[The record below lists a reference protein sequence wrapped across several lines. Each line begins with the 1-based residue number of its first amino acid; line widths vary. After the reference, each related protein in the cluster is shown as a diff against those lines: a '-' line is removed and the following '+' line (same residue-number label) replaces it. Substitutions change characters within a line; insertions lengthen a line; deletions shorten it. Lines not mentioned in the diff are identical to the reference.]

1 VLESVT
7 RKYGYTFVSGYLPG
21 AVNPVRDFL
30 IARVPAAGYRL
41 GAGDSESNE
50 AEAAF
55 TGHGVR
61 GKYKVRTLFGCPG
74 AMTVQIAVRTLH
86 A

>member
-1 VLESVT
+1 MLDSRT
-7 RKYGYTFVSGYLPG
+7 SKYGYTFVSGYLPG

-30 IARVPAAGYRL
+30 VAHVPAAGYRL

-61 GKYKVRTLFGCPG
+61 GKYKVRALFGCPG
-74 AMTVQIAVRTLH
+74 AMRVQIAVRTLR